1 MNILILF
8 GLLAVAL
15 GQHSSF
21 FSLDPEAIRQGF
33 ISIDMNHDDVVTLD
47 DQLEWIRKYDL
58 NGDGFLNYKEY
69 KLSQPKNT
77 PTRILKGQ
85 FKYFDKLDG
94 ETDDRLSTPG
104 APRLR
109 NIFDSNKDGVVTLEE
124 FTQNMP
130 QVNDGIIKE
139 MNALA
144 VVG

>member
-58 NGDGFLNYKEY
+58 NE
-69 KLSQPKNT
+69 
-77 PTRILKGQ
+77 
-85 FKYFDKLDG
+85 
-94 ETDDRLSTPG
+94 
-104 APRLR
+104 
-109 NIFDSNKDGVVTLEE
+109 DGVVTLEE